1 MPDEDDWG
9 CFRRT
14 EGLTTRPRCR
24 TEPGLL
30 SPSWEAVGSYCSA
43 ATDQQD
49 RWGGVQ
55 TQTSQRAKDPHT
67 RGQQRSSHTLPQTAA
82 RDLRNKA
89 QGGCLPLLLQTLA
102 HLQHPHTPKN
112 AAPPTHKS
120 PLPRSRSHLPRM
132 PSSFN
137 TIQYNCSYNTRG
149 PGPLRS
155 LLL

>member
-14 EGLTTRPRCR
+14 EGLTTRPRGR

-49 RWGGVQ
+49 RWGGVK
-55 TQTSQRAKDPHT
+55 TQTSQRAKDTHT

-112 AAPPTHKS
+112 AAPLHTS
-120 PLPRSRSHLPRM
+120 PLSPDPDPTFRECPIHSIQ
-132 PSSFN
+132 FN
-137 TIQYNCSYNTRG
+137 TIVHTIPEG
-149 PGPLRS
+149 LA
-155 LLL
+155 L